1 MLFVQDVLHELK
13 INKLKR
19 RNFLPPPLPND
30 LSNAFPHLAEVT
42 NPNPYYIILIHSTI
56 YNKAVQM
63 EQFYTELKNPN
74 NRDRLLTQKMNNLLV
89 YKITDEIWDRY
100 FTLFQVK
107 IFDGV
112 FLECKPAGYTHNDEV
127 VYSR

>member
-1 MLFVQDVLHELK
+1 
-13 INKLKR
+13 
-19 RNFLPPPLPND
+19 
-30 LSNAFPHLAEVT
+30 
-42 NPNPYYIILIHSTI
+42 
-56 YNKAVQM
+56 M